1 MSLRRRVTPAV
12 VAGAFLALATAGGS
26 APAHADTGTICVALV
41 VDFAALGG
49 GVDSTCA
56 TVHKGATGYDVLE
69 AGGHTFSICS
79 NGVLG
84 GIDGK
89 PSDGCTEKN
98 DGVHYWSYWHRA
110 PGSSS
115 WTYSN
120 EGAGT
125 SQPEARSTEGWRW
138 MKSPPADVPYDQICR
153 STTSPTPT
161 PSPSPSKLATT
172 IARARSFTPSPS
184 RRPADV
190 AVAPTSTSTATTK
203 HPLRHH
209 VTDPPRPTTSVAALR
224 ETASPSA
231 AAATGGTT
239 SGATPRADASNSGR
253 LAALGAAAVVVSA
266 LGLAGWRRARRSRT
280 DP

>member
-110 PGSSS
+110 PGSGS

-125 SQPEARSTEGWRW
+125 YQPKAGSTEGWRW

-153 STTSPTPT
+153 ST
-161 PSPSPSKLATT
+161 PSPSPSPSATT
-172 IARARSFTPSPS
+172 TAPARSFTPSPS
-184 RRPADV
+184 RRPAVV
-190 AVAPTSTSTATTK
+190 AVAPTSTSTGTTK
-203 HPLRHH
+203 RPPRHH
-209 VTDPPRPTTSVAALR
+209 VTDAPKPTTSGAALR

-231 AAATGGTT
+231 AAVTGGTT